1 MLDVVL
7 NFQEEILM
15 FINSTPAL
23 EGLKFDKYEFDLLW
37 SYAIFFKVFYDAT
50 IDLSCTYYPTFHLL
64 WTHIYNN
71 TCV

>member
-37 SYAIFFKVFYDAT
+37 SYVIFLKF
-50 IDLSCTYYPTFHLL
+50 SMMQH
-64 WTHIYNN
+64 
-71 TCV
+71 